1 MKTGQI
7 TALFC
12 DRLLPK
18 SKLTRAAWTAA
29 IAVTVVLLLLPWL
42 VRLDGKQHADWQ
54 QFLGRFH
61 PLVVHLPIGLLLL
74 VPVLE
79 IAGARQSALREAAG
93 FVLGLGFIGCLS
105 AVTLGYLLAY
115 GSGDIGPGVT
125 RHMWGGITLTI
136 GVLVCLLARPWW
148 TSGSVPRVYPVLLT
162 CVLLLLSWTAHQGGS
177 LTHGSTYLTKY
188 MPAPMKRLLVLGK
201 VQANTVPGS
210 FYARHI
216 DPIFDA
222 NCVTCH
228 GQEKVKGG
236 LRLDSYALLM
246 AGGKNGPVIVSGKPE
261 QSLLLKRV
269 TLPFGQKHFMPAE
282 GKPPLKPE
290 EIAWIRAWIL
300 AGASPAATAVAG
312 VSIREETEV
321 PLVPVGDYSRM
332 MPEIRRMANGQ
343 GAKLTPVSSKPSDGL
358 ILNTEDVAGTFGDAQ
373 LAQFQK
379 FAPYIVEAE
388 LGGTAVTNASFDTL
402 GKFIHLRALHLE
414 RTAVTGVGLTKL
426 APLSQL
432 AYLNLSGTKV
442 TKAALAPLH
451 SMKNLRHVYLY
462 NTPAQPA
469 AVTDSTHAVARN
481 VQVNER
487 LGPVVP
493 TDDHNCRKPD
503 FAGSLDGRLHIAR

>member
-1 MKTGQI
+1 VKTGQI
-7 TALFC
+7 AALFS
-12 DRLLPK
+12 DRLLRK
-18 SKLTRAAWTAA
+18 SEWTRAAWAAA
-29 IAVTVVLLLLPWL
+29 IAMSVVLLLLPW
-42 VRLDGKQHADWQ
+42 VFKLDGKQHADWQ

-74 VPVLE
+74 VPLLE
-79 IAGARQSALREAAG
+79 IAGARRPALRDAAA

-115 GSGDIGPGVT
+115 GSGDAGPGVT

-136 GVLVCLLARPWW
+136 GVLLCLLARPWW

-162 CVLLLLSWTAHQGGS
+162 CVLLVLSWAADQGGS
-177 LTHGSTYLTKY
+177 LTHGKNYLTKY
-188 MPAPMKRLLVLGK
+188 MPAPMKRFLVLGK
-201 VQANTVPGS
+201 VQAKTVPGS
-210 FYARHI
+210 FYAKHI
-216 DPIFDA
+216 DPIFDS

-228 GQEKVKGG
+228 GEEKVKGG

-246 AGGKNGPVIVSGKPE
+246 DGGKDGPVIVAGNPE

-269 TLPFGQKHFMPAE
+269 MLPPDQKHFMPAE

-290 EIAWIRAWIL
+290 EIAWLRAWVL
-300 AGASPAATAVAG
+300 DGASPAAITVAG

-332 MPEIRRMANGQ
+332 MPEIRQMANRQ

-358 ILNTEDVAGTFGDAQ
+358 ILNTEDVAGTFDDAQ

-388 LGGTAVTNASFDTL
+388 LGGTAVTNASFDML
-402 GKFIHLRALHLE
+402 SKFTRLRALHLE
-414 RTAVTGVGLTKL
+414 RTAVTGDGLAKL

-432 AYLNLSGTKV
+432 TYLNLSGTKV
-442 TKAALAPLH
+442 TKAALAPLG
-451 SMKNLRHVYLY
+451 SMKDLRHVYLY

-469 AVTDSTHAVARN
+469 PVTESTHV
-481 VQVNER
+481 
-487 LGPVVP
+487 
-493 TDDHNCRKPD
+493 
-503 FAGSLDGRLHIAR
+503 IARKLP

>member
-1 MKTGQI
+1 MKTGKI
-7 TALFC
+7 AALFS
-12 DRLLPK
+12 DTLLPK
-18 SKLTRAAWTAA
+18 SKLTRAAWVAA
-29 IAVTVVLLLLPWL
+29 MAISLVLLLLPWL
-42 VRLDGKQHADWQ
+42 FKLDGKQHADWQ

-79 IAGARQSALREAAG
+79 IAGARQPALRHAAG

-115 GSGDIGPGVT
+115 GSGDAGPGVT

-136 GVLVCLLARPWW
+136 GVLLCLLARPWW
-148 TSGSVPRVYPVLLT
+148 TSGSFSRPYPVLLT
-162 CVLLLLSWTAHQGGS
+162 CVLLLLSWAAHQGGS
-177 LTHGSTYLTKY
+177 LTHGSNYLTKY
-188 MPAPMKRLLVLGK
+188 MPVPMKRFLVLGN
-201 VQANTVPGS
+201 VQAKAVPGS

-228 GQEKVKGG
+228 GEGKVKGG
-236 LRLDSYALLM
+236 LRLDSYASLM
-246 AGGKNGPVIVSGKPE
+246 EGGHDGSVIVPGKPE

-269 TLPFGQKHFMPAE
+269 TLPPDQKHFMPAE

-290 EIAWIRAWIL
+290 EIAWIRAWVL
-300 AGASPAATAVAG
+300 DGASPAARTVAG

-321 PLVPVGDYSRM
+321 PLVPVGDYSGS
-332 MPEIRRMANGQ
+332 MPEIRKMANRQ
-343 GAKLTPVSSKPSDGL
+343 GAKLTPVSSKASDGL

-402 GKFIHLRALHLE
+402 GKFTHLRALHLE
-414 RTAVTGVGLTKL
+414 RTAVTGDGLAKL

-432 AYLNLSGTKV
+432 TYLNLSGTKV

-451 SMKNLRHVYLY
+451 SMKNLHHVYLY

-469 AVTDSTHAVARN
+469 PVAEPTHAVARN
-481 VQVNER
+481 V
-487 LGPVVP
+487 P
-493 TDDHNCRKPD
+493 
-503 FAGSLDGRLHIAR
+503 